1 MPKAAA
7 QALLKLAADP
17 HYVGGRLGIMTVLH
31 TWSRTL
37 EYHPHVHCLVPAGG
51 VAPDGQ
57 WHDARGD
64 FLVPVKALSKIFR
77 GMLRDWLA
85 AALPNVQ
92 FPPSVWQRDWV
103 VHCKPAIQGADTVL
117 QYLARYVHR
126 IAITNSRILSIDN
139 GQITFRYKP
148 TDDSAWKIMSLTAH
162 EFIRRFLQHVLPR
175 GAHKVRYYG
184 LWAPSNRKLLRR
196 LQVALLTSSSPS
208 PQYPQDQLALPSQPP
223 IPGFKRQPN
232 PCPFCSTGTLLFLRR
247 VPPQTRA
254 PP

>member
-1 MPKAAA
+1 MMKAAA

-17 HYVGGRLGIMTVLH
+17 HYVGGRLGVMTVLH

-51 VAPDGQ
+51 VTPDEH
-57 WHDARGD
+57 WRDARGD

-77 GMLRDWLA
+77 GMFRDLIT

-92 FPPSVWQRDWV
+92 FPTSAWRREWV
-103 VHCKPAIQGADTVL
+103 VHCKPAVQGADTVL

-126 IAITNSRILSIDN
+126 IAITNSRILSIDH
-139 GQITFRYKP
+139 GQVTFRYKP
-148 TDDSAWKIMSLTAH
+148 TDDSAWKIMTLNAD

-184 LWAPSNRKLLRR
+184 LWAPANRSLLRR
-196 LQVALLTSSSPS
+196 VQVALLSSLPPDTPKPS
-208 PQYPQDQLALPSQPP
+208 PEPLAHLEPEA
-223 IPGFKRQPN
+223 PGARPKASI
-232 PCPFCSTGTLLFLRR
+232 CPFCSTGTLLFLRR
-247 VPPQTRA
+247 IPPQSRA